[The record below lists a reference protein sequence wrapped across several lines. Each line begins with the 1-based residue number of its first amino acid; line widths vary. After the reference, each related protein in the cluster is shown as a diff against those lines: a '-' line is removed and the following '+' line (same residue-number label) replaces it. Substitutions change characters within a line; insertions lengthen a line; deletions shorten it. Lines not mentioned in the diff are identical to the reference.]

1 MIRSTDSYTSRKGV
15 AYSIV
20 RPGGLN
26 DKWPP
31 GARPI
36 FSQGDVA
43 VGRIN
48 RKDVASVL
56 VDVLSTQEAL
66 GKTFE
71 VIGLA
76 GYPPAG
82 SIAPALSKLKKDSIG
97 ITEEEIQSAYLML
110 HHQHYHCGEHR
121 CLLFVVSCR
130 SPATLSLFV
139 IWFTDRVPLSTYEQ
153 YLLVLVRTSF

>member
-1 MIRSTDSYTSRKGV
+1 MSRSTDSYTSRKGV

-110 HHQHYHCGEHR
+110 QQLLPGESQDAAA
-121 CLLFVVSCR
+121 L
-130 SPATLSLFV
+130 AMGQ
-139 IWFTDRVPLSTYEQ
+139 TYEE
-153 YLLVLVRTSF
+153 LDAGKTGRLGERGKEDAEAAAPKPT

>member
-1 MIRSTDSYTSRKGV
+1 MSREGV

-26 DKWPP
+26 DKWPS
-31 GARPI
+31 GARPV

-56 VDVLSTQEAL
+56 VDVLSTKEAQ

-76 GYPPAG
+76 GYPPAATIG
-82 SIAPALSKLKKDSIG
+82 PALSRLKEDTVSL
-97 ITEEEIQSAYLML
+97 TEEEIESSYLVL
-110 HHQHYHCGEHR
+110 QQLLPGESQDAAA
-121 CLLFVVSCR
+121 L
-130 SPATLSLFV
+130 AMGQ
-139 IWFTDRVPLSTYEQ
+139 TYEE
-153 YLLVLVRTSF
+153 LDAGEIGRLGRRGEENAEEAAPKPT